1 MFRPQLNWLAT
12 LGLAA
17 VVTLSGCG
25 GSSTGSNPTIDGVD
39 GPHVSYV
46 NGTVILSMTFQ
57 NIAIDGGATIP
68 IPKYPN
74 STIQVG
80 PDFQSGGTLLSL
92 TVNATDFLGNQGKGL
107 DPQTLPGGRALP
119 GVAAGSL
126 PAIAVQ
132 IPKLANTVLYFGPQV
147 IGFFVPFSKLDL
159 AGSIITYRFHNAA
172 GEAVGNISLV
182 GSDANGANAG
192 LLMLM
197 DPSLLGLKGAKAKAQ
212 AIEKYIQLGY

>member
-17 VVTLSGCG
+17 VVTLSSCG
-25 GSSTGSNPTIDGVD
+25 GSSSGSNPTIDGVD
-39 GPHVSYV
+39 GPNVSYV

-57 NIAIDGGATIP
+57 NIVIDGGATIP

-92 TVNATDFLGNQGKGL
+92 TVNASDFLGNQGKGL

-132 IPKLANTVLYFGPQV
+132 IPKLANTVLYFGPEV
-147 IGFFVPFSKLDL
+147 IGFFVPFNKLDL
-159 AGSIITYRFHNAA
+159 AGSIITYRFHNSA

-182 GSDANGANAG
+182 GSDANGANGG
-192 LLMLM
+192 LVLWME
-197 DPSLLGLKGAKAKAQ
+197 PSLHGHKGAQAKAKAF
-212 AIEKYIQLGY
+212 ERYVQLG